1 MKKNNSSFSI
11 SAVAVLVF
19 IFTLLCSPQVIFAQG
34 GGITYLEI
42 TGETNP
48 DVLETKTYSLN
59 QAAQQT
65 VTWSVSAGGEILSST
80 QTTCEVRWDVAGTQY
95 VQVEES
101 GSGLPIVLMVN
112 VASSTG
118 STPGTIPTITRAL
131 NLARSYQ
138 VKAPGMDNYQ
148 DITEVITPDSVFV
161 QSGYFDGLG
170 RPQQTVAQKL
180 TPDQKDFV
188 SETEYDALGRIIDQ
202 YLPYKASTSDGKL
215 KIGTT
220 DRESFYD
227 TQYGTSE
234 THPYSSV
241 SYETSPL
248 NRPLENTGPG
258 KEWHNNSKSVTT
270 AYAFNSTDTQYNEE
284 VIKWK
289 VTDDQGVIVTKEIGL
304 YGANELMVTTTTDEQ
319 GNQVKEYTNERGQVI
334 LKKVQEALN
343 PGANHTGWLATY
355 YVYDDLQQLIRV
367 IPPLAVEKHINE
379 GTSDNLNQDIVNNLC
394 FQYSYDHRG
403 RMITKRVPG
412 TNDVT
417 EMVYDKLNRPV
428 LSRDARQ
435 KAAGEWVFTRYDALS
450 RPVMTGIYKSNSDRA
465 TLQAEQN
472 NASAFDLSYLNPPV
486 SGNQVDAEIL
496 IVDHHIDGVTLY
508 EAKEDIIFTGE
519 MTIDAATDGTVDA
532 EINAGSTATGNYLHG
547 YQDPAKPVLDEQDRI
562 QTVSYYDHYD
572 FTDKTFD
579 NSYNSAMTVGSFLE
593 VPEALATA
601 QGQATGSRT
610 RIFGTDQ
617 WLESVIFYD
626 KRGRVIQT
634 QGENH
639 KGGTDIV
646 TNVYDFSGKL
656 IYTYTHHKNPAAN
669 DFTELRVL
677 KKLTY
682 DHADRLIKVESRNVN
697 QESNYTIIAEHSYDD
712 LSQLSQKKLGN
723 AHQTVDYDYNIRGW
737 MTDINDVSALGSD
750 YFAMQLQYTA
760 AGQHNG
766 NIGAIDWKSAG
777 DTDLKTYT
785 YSYDKVN
792 RLTAAVFDNANGTTY
807 DNDYNMSATYDANG
821 NILTLNRKGRVLNT
835 AEDIDL
841 LSYTYAANSNQL
853 TKVTDTGDAYDI
865 GDFKDGTNTG
875 DDYSYD
881 ANGNLTKDE
890 NKDIT
895 GISYNQLNLPELI
908 TFTGNRS
915 ISFVYDAAGI
925 KLQKIKNDNGVL
937 TTTDYISGFIYEGNN
952 LQHFAHEEG
961 RVRKN
966 DAGSLVYDYVI
977 KDHLGNARSTF
988 TTETAPALIYKA
1000 TMESDN
1006 DLDGNNIKAYEET
1019 FFYNLENSRVS
1030 LPTAANVSTT
1040 SDDQCT
1046 NCNESAAVNGQT
1058 NPIGPAIILDVMP
1071 GDEID
1076 LEVWAYRSENVTT
1089 STGTISQANFID
1101 ALTEAFT
1108 PGGVASELGMQT
1120 EAIFNPIYTSLRG
1133 GSGSGSTLPK
1143 AYLNYVVFNQ
1153 NFVKQTQG
1161 HQPVNGSLNISSLIS
1176 LNNINITQKGYIYIW
1191 VSNESDANLDVFFD
1205 DLKVTHTKGHILQE
1219 DHYYPF
1225 GMNINA
1231 LSSSAPL
1238 SKPNHYKFNGNEEQ
1252 VDFDLRLMDFN
1263 ARFYDPIIGRFIQV
1277 DPLSE
1282 KVLDWT
1288 PFRFGFNNPIN
1299 VVDPTGLIE
1308 RQIQA
1313 EDGTWWTVDCDGT
1326 SCDNARKSDS
1336 SPAKQGCDL
1345 ETEDC
1350 DKAKSKNA
1358 LVDPYWAVGT
1368 TATAGKKTT
1377 KKASAKLVAKYFK
1390 FFGVALAAALEM
1402 FNSHDTGHY
1411 AALWSDEMQQELNR
1425 LQYLKS
1431 QGKITD
1437 EEKRILNWLLDRY
1450 DYFMGGGVTLTF
1462 GENFSKKV
1470 RKHIDQV
1477 RKRYEGTVDDI
1488 PSPGKGGI
1496 DRVQQIIMERIA
1508 QGGGYAGT
1516 YAGEPATF
1524 YTDGGVVY
1532 VVRESGE
1539 FWTILRN
1546 TKE

>member
-1 MKKNNSSFSI
+1 MKKNHSFSI
-11 SAVAVLVF
+11 SAVAVLVI
-19 IFTLLCSPQVIFAQG
+19 IFTLICSPQPAFAQG

-59 QAAQQT
+59 QAAQQL
-65 VTWSVSAGGEILSST
+65 VTWSVSAGGTIMSST

-95 VQVEES
+95 IQVEES
-101 GSGLPIVLMVN
+101 GSGLPIILMVN

-138 VKAPGMDNYQ
+138 VKKPLLTDYDDVVAETMPANVM
-148 DITEVITPDSVFV
+148 V
-161 QSGYFDGLG
+161 QSAYFDGLG

-227 TQYGTSE
+227 TQYGTAE

-258 KEWHNNSKSVTT
+258 KAWHNNSKSVTT

-289 VTDDQGVIVTKEIGL
+289 VTDDQGVIVTKEDGL
-304 YGANELMVTTTTDEQ
+304 YAANELMVTTTTDEQ
-319 GNQVKEYTNERGQVI
+319 GNQVKEYTNERGQII

-379 GTSDNLNQDIVNNLC
+379 GTSDNLDQDIVNNLC

-417 EMVYDKLNRPV
+417 EMVYDKLNRLV

-435 KAAGEWVFTRYDALS
+435 KAAGEWEFTRYDALS
-450 RPVMTGIYKSNSDRA
+450 RPVMTGILKSSQSRS
-465 TLQAEQN
+465 TLQTEQN
-472 NASAFDLSYLNPPV
+472 DATSFDLSYLNPPV
-486 SGNQVDAEIL
+486 SGDQVDAEIL
-496 IVDHHIDGVTLY
+496 IVDHHIDGVTVY
-508 EAKEDIIFTGE
+508 EAKTDVFFTGE
-519 MTIDAATDGTVDA
+519 MIIDAATDGSVDGQ
-532 EINAGSTATGNYLHG
+532 INAGSTATGNYLLG
-547 YQDPAKPVLDEQDRI
+547 YHDPAKPVLDEEDRI
-562 QTVSYYDHYD
+562 QTVSFYDHYD

-579 NSYNSAMTVGSFLE
+579 NSYNSAMTVGTFLE

-617 WLESVIFYD
+617 WLESVVFYD
-626 KRGRVIQT
+626 KHGRVIQT

-792 RLTAAVFDNANGTTY
+792 RLTEATFTNVTDDNF

-821 NILTLNRKGRVLNT
+821 NILTLNRWGRVLNT
-835 AEDIDL
+835 AQKIDEL
-841 LSYTYAANSNQL
+841 VYSYANTNKSNRLSSVKDDAE
-853 TKVTDTGDAYDI
+853 AYDI

-895 GISYNQLNLPELI
+895 AISYNQLNLPELI

-1019 FFYNLENSRVS
+1019 LFYNLENSRVS

-1120 EAIFNPIYTSLRG
+1120 EAIFNPLYTSLRG

-1176 LNNINITQKGYIYIW
+1176 LNNINISQKGYIYIW
-1191 VSNESDANLDVFFD
+1191 VSNESDANLNVFFD

-1231 LSSSAPL
+1231 LSSSAVL
-1238 SKPNHYKFNGNEEQ
+1238 SKPNRFKYNGFEKQTEFDLNWYDYSARQYDPQTGRFTSVDPAADVMRRHSPYNYAFDNPIRFIDPDGMMAEDVVKDEEPIEDIWEYKSVTTNENGTTTLVATTSVTIEKTTESEGEKALTSTTINVTGTFNFNEKGELVNSDGEVTGTATYDIEKSVTTTTESTGKDGEVTTTQSTENSSSTEETSTLAAPLAKVMQHDLKNGHFPFVSNAERVSRIEGSTSAGKIGANDNGGAEYKLAMVFNSGASFRYLKGGVKPSKFNMWAPSLKLYNRF
-1252 VDFDLRLMDFN
+1252 VDGSLPSSSQIR
-1263 ARFYDPIIGRFIQV
+1263 GR
-1277 DPLSE
+1277 
-1282 KVLDWT
+1282 
-1288 PFRFGFNNPIN
+1288 
-1299 VVDPTGLIE
+1299 
-1308 RQIQA
+1308 
-1313 EDGTWWTVDCDGT
+1313 
-1326 SCDNARKSDS
+1326 
-1336 SPAKQGCDL
+1336 
-1345 ETEDC
+1345 
-1350 DKAKSKNA
+1350 KN
-1358 LVDPYWAVGT
+1358 
-1368 TATAGKKTT
+1368 
-1377 KKASAKLVAKYFK
+1377 
-1390 FFGVALAAALEM
+1390 
-1402 FNSHDTGHY
+1402 
-1411 AALWSDEMQQELNR
+1411 
-1425 LQYLKS
+1425 
-1431 QGKITD
+1431 
-1437 EEKRILNWLLDRY
+1437 
-1450 DYFMGGGVTLTF
+1450 
-1462 GENFSKKV
+1462 
-1470 RKHIDQV
+1470 
-1477 RKRYEGTVDDI
+1477 
-1488 PSPGKGGI
+1488 
-1496 DRVQQIIMERIA
+1496 
-1508 QGGGYAGT
+1508 
-1516 YAGEPATF
+1516 
-1524 YTDGGVVY
+1524 
-1532 VVRESGE
+1532 
-1539 FWTILRN
+1539 
-1546 TKE
+1546 